1 MKNIVAEKT
10 LKTKE
15 EEKKVENLKDLVVK
29 KNEDKKD
36 LKKEVK
42 E

>member
-1 MKNIVAEKT
+1 MKNIVTEKT

-15 EEKKVENLKDLVVK
+15 EKKRVENLKDLVVK

>member
-1 MKNIVAEKT
+1 MKNIVTEKT